1 MRYHEL
7 VEYKQDIT
15 IEKSKPK
22 FVESFLTNLNAYG
35 LRGGGNINIQDL
47 NKTLYDY
54 YFLSYKSDPE
64 TAQFIKKIWMTY
76 ALGTQQEYEA
86 LIYPIQRWISRQ
98 EDDNSRRMYEP
109 INKMYLNRNQNNII

>member
-15 IEKSKPK
+15 IEKFKPK

-54 YFLSYKSDPE
+54 YFL
-64 TAQFIKKIWMTY
+64 
-76 ALGTQQEYEA
+76 
-86 LIYPIQRWISRQ
+86 
-98 EDDNSRRMYEP
+98 
-109 INKMYLNRNQNNII
+109 